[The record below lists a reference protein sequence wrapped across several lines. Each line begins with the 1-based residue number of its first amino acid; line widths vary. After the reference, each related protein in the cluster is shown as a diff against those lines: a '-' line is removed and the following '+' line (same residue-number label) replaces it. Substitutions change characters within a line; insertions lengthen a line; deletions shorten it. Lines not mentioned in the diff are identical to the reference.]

1 MRNDII
7 VQKMLY
13 CRVYIINL
21 GLINLFPIPVLDGG
35 HVVIFLI
42 EIVIRREI
50 NEKAKEWVFKFGFA
64 LLIALMFFATYND
77 IIHLIKRWFS

>member
-1 MRNDII
+1 
-7 VQKMLY
+7 ML
-13 CRVYIINL
+13 VFTALLSINL